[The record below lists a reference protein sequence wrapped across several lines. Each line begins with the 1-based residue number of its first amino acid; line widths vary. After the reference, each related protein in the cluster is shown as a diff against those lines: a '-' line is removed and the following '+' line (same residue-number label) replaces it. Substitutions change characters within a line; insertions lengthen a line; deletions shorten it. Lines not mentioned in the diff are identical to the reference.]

1 MKKPLA
7 LIILDGFGYNPQ
19 TYGNAIASAETPTL
33 DRLLATC
40 REEHLSWTEDRKQR
54 LDTFQEI
61 LRRSDER
68 SLLLLVRC
76 LYEKS
81 RESAKGLSS
90 TDAQILKKAEAM
102 ISQSF
107 AFSLR
112 IDKQQV
118 GSYIRRKLGLP
129 AEPREPARNQK

>member
-1 MKKPLA
+1 MRPVLSEEE
-7 LIILDGFGYNPQ
+7 I
-19 TYGNAIASAETPTL
+19 

-129 AEPREPARNQK
+129 AEAREPARNQK